1 MQALKCL
8 LLILVVV
15 SFVEAFPF
23 IQRLRRQSGA
33 TKGSDALDIS
43 DARCNSEEL
52 LQIMTENISA
62 DVKQSRFKIMEAA
75 EAQLGG
81 NFNVV
86 CANGDFSYITSTRL
100 YCLTTLENIKCYA
113 FLAEGKLDRR
123 LLKH

>member
-1 MQALKCL
+1 MKLLNYL
-8 LLILVVV
+8 LLFFVIV
-15 SFVEAFPF
+15 SFVEAIPF
-23 IQRLRRQSGA
+23 FNRLRRQSGA
-33 TKGSDALDIS
+33 TKGSESLDIS

-52 LQIMTENISA
+52 LQIMMDNISS
-62 DVKQSRFKIMEAA
+62 DVKQSRSKIMEAA
-75 EAQLGG
+75 EQQIGG
-81 NFNVV
+81 NFNVI